1 MDDTNTSRM
10 HVWLIA
16 AVAVG
21 GAFYLYGKNME
32 LRAPVTSPLTI
43 SVSADAKVSTAPDIA
58 TLSFGVATGR
68 QATAKTAIENIRK
81 NMDNILK
88 AVKDAGIPEKDI
100 STQSFWLSPVYD
112 YSNGLQVPRGY
123 EANQSLSVKV
133 RDLDKVGD
141 VLTVATSAG
150 ANQAGGVNFSID
162 DADKAQ
168 AEAREMAINKA
179 KVKAKELA
187 DGLGMSLGRLTGFN
201 EGGGYAPPSPM
212 MMKAESYGGAE
223 RDMAAN
229 LQLPAGEQDVT
240 SYVTLTYELR

>member
-43 SVSADAKVSTAPDIA
+43 SVSADGKVSTAPDIA

-68 QATAKTAIENIRK
+68 QATAKAAIENIRK

-100 STQSFWLSPVYD
+100 STQSFWLNPVYD

-141 VLTVATSAG
+141 VLTVATNAG

-168 AEAREMAINKA
+168 AEAREIAINKA
-179 KVKAKELA
+179 KAKAKELA
-187 DGLGMSLGRLTGFN
+187 DGLGMSLGRMTGFN

-212 MMKAESYGGAE
+212 LMKAESYGGAE
-223 RDMAAN
+223 RDMASI
-229 LQLPAGEQDVT
+229 QLPAGEQDVT